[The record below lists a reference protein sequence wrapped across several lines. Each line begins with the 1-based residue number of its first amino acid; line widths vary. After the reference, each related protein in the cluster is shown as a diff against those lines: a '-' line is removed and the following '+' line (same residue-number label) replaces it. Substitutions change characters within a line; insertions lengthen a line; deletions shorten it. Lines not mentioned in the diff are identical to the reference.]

1 MMEKWEKALNCYEK
15 LSETEMRKGYLYER
29 AAHVHRLM
37 GHQADFDRF
46 IQLAY
51 ESYKTDKDERKISE
65 LMPIVV
71 KVNKK

>member
-1 MMEKWEKALNCYEK
+1 LLEKWDKALNCYEK
-15 LSETEMRKGYLYER
+15 LSETESRKGYLYER

-46 IQLAY
+46 IRQAY
-51 ESYKTDKDERKISE
+51 ESYKSEQDERKLSE

-71 KVNKK
+71 KEARK